1 MRAAPAERHQ
11 AEHQLLNE
19 GWHAVRLVKVTGDNG
34 WRYHS
39 VMKWCEDTVGPGR
52 PEPGHLWLDDEDVW
66 YAFNWFGYYNFHF
79 KHANDATAFALRW
92 S

>member
-19 GWHAVRLVKVTGDNG
+19 GWQAVRIPKVEGDNTG
-34 WRYHS
+34 RFYN
-39 VMKWCEDTVGPGR
+39 MTKWCEHTLGPGR
-52 PEPGHLWLDDEDVW
+52 PEPGHHWLDGQDVW
-66 YAFNWFGYYNFHF
+66 YAFSWFGYYNFHF
-79 KHANDATAFALRW
+79 KHGKDATAFALRW

>member
-19 GWHAVRLVKVTGDNG
+19 GWHVVRLVKVTGDFG
-34 WRYHS
+34 WRYHDM
-39 VMKWCEDTVGPGR
+39 MKWCIDIVGPGR
-52 PEPGHLWLDDEDVW
+52 MEPGHHWLDGHDVW

-79 KHANDATAFALRW
+79 KHAKDATAFSLRW
-92 S
+92 V